1 MAFLV
6 YEHVR
11 RNQLLRIKIMNKNRK
26 DRKEYFE
33 GNRETRGKKSNV
45 SEILAE

>member
-26 DRKEYFE
+26 EYFE